1 MITYDR
7 HESERQVGGK
17 YLWSMPL
24 VVLTA
29 DSHLTDKK
37 ICREKNWHTFLLRT
51 VGFHISACI
60 WFVLLV

>member
-1 MITYDR
+1 MITYDH

-37 ICREKNWHTFLLRT
+37 IRREKNWHTFLLRT